1 MWHELVHVKVTA
13 AQALWEKAQSKSR
26 LVSKYQFIYLP
37 CRGCSPRLGGSRSS
51 LFHEM
56 CVSIF
61 MVYVNIK

>member
-37 CRGCSPRLGGSRSS
+37 CRGCSPRLGGSRG
-51 LFHEM
+51 LEM

>member
-26 LVSKYQFIYLP
+26 LVSKYQLFICLAVAV
-37 CRGCSPRLGGSRSS
+37 RLVWGAHEV
-51 LFHEM
+51 LFYEM